1 MKYAVIQI
9 AGKQLKVA
17 EGDSVTINRMDAYNP
32 VVLAY
37 SQDDALEI
45 GNPVLEGVTVS
56 LTQISES
63 KVKTI
68 VSRYKSKARYRKS
81 TGHKQPLVTLKV
93 ESISKGAK
101 SKRTAEPVETSEK
114 TETAPKVEKA
124 KKLETTPKTEK
135 PKTSTK
141 KEANTEKAK

>member
-17 EGDSVTINRMDAYNP
+17 EGDSLTINRMDAYNP

-37 SQDDALEI
+37 FQDDALEI
-45 GNPVLEGVTVS
+45 GNPVLDGITVELS
-56 LTQISES
+56 QTSES
-63 KVKTI
+63 RVKTT

-81 TGHKQPLVTLKV
+81 TGHKQPMVTLKV
-93 ESISKGAK
+93 DSISKG
-101 SKRTAEPVETSEK
+101 S
-114 TETAPKVEKA
+114 KA
-124 KKLETTPKTEK
+124 KKTVEPIVAADK

-141 KEANTEKAK
+141 KEAKTEEASE